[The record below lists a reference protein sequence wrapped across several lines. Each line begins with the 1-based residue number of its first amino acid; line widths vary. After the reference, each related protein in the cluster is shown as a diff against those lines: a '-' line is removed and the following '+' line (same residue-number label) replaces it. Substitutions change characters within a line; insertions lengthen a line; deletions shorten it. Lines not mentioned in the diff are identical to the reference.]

1 MSAETFTKPQTIT
14 PDSDATGLTINT
26 FALQTTDAM
35 TVVDSDFPQSIFA
48 VAGFLMKRLTLK
60 VIWRIFIFLVE

>member
-1 MSAETFTKPQTIT
+1 
-14 PDSDATGLTINT
+14 
-26 FALQTTDAM
+26 
-35 TVVDSDFPQSIFA
+35 VDSDFPQSIFA